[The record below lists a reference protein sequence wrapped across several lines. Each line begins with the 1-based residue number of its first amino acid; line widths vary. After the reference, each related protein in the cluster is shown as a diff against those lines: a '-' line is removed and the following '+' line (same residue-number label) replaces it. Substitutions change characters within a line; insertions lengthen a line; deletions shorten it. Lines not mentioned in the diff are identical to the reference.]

1 MAKQV
6 QVKLLQC
13 LEKEV
18 QTSQQGFNI
27 QIIPPT
33 QRSSQPL
40 QTAITH
46 EDQFHQ
52 WKQKTD

>member
-1 MAKQV
+1 
-6 QVKLLQC
+6 

-52 WKQKTD
+52 WKPKTD